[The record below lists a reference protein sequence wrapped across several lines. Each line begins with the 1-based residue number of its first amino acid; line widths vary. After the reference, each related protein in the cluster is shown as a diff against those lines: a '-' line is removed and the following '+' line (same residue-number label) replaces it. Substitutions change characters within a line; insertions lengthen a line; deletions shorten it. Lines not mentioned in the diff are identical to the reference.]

1 MPPISDS
8 LWTVGLNGMVG
19 WEIVEAFL
27 AARIPEAPRVE
38 YRERFDPSGGGAA
51 RRFVDTVAA
60 MANVGGGL
68 ILFGVGTNRQN
79 IPDRWPTLAVDGLTP
94 GALYSSVRAY
104 LEPPISIEMGVA
116 RKAGEGDIVV
126 VRVPDAPQKPVFVSD
141 RGVLVRL
148 GESNV
153 PARPAQLAAW
163 FGAQSAQIQATE
175 AELYRA
181 APQLINVSRPLVEIA
196 IGPHETWSDAAWG
209 DEVDVRLT
217 TEVHRRFDDVS
228 GPHVSADLVQF
239 RHLSPK
245 SPHDLARWVWFKPS
259 GVMLRLCELQPDDEG
274 RLSALVVAGQVHRAW
289 LLALA
294 AIPVILPGY
303 SSSLSMVVSLGGVE
317 EAGFRSDYPMTSRL
331 QSVPPLENR
340 QSWWQGVRLG
350 LPQHDEDFDLL
361 RHLMQSMLRTFGY
374 TPSEPVAREL
384 AAHAVW
390 KEAEPP
396 PIEAG

>member
-8 LWTVGLNGMVG
+8 LWTVRLTGMVG

-27 AARIPEAPRVE
+27 TARVPEAPRVE
-38 YRERFDPSGGGAA
+38 YRERFDPTGGGAA

-60 MANVGGGL
+60 MANIGGGL

-94 GALYSSVRAY
+94 GALYSSVRAH
-104 LEPPISIEMGVA
+104 LEPPIAIEMGVA
-116 RKAGEGDIVV
+116 RKEGYGDVVV

-163 FGAQSAQIQATE
+163 FGAQSAQVQSIE
-175 AELYRA
+175 GELYRA

-209 DEVDVRLT
+209 DEVDARLAA
-217 TEVHRRFDDVS
+217 EVYRRFDDVA
-228 GPHVSADLVQF
+228 GPRVSAELVQF
-239 RHLSPK
+239 RHLVPGSLY
-245 SPHDLARWVWFKPS
+245 DLARWVWFKPN
-259 GVMLRLCELQPDDEG
+259 GVMFRLCELQPDNDG
-274 RLSALVVAGQVHRAW
+274 RLPALVIAGQVHGAW
-289 LLALA
+289 PLALA
-294 AIPVILPGY
+294 TIPVILPGY
-303 SSSLSMVVSLGGVE
+303 SSSLSMVVSLGGVGK
-317 EAGFRSDYPMTSRL
+317 AGLRSDDPMTSRL
-331 QSVPPLENR
+331 QSVPALDDR
-340 QSWWQGVRLG
+340 QSWWQAVRLG
-350 LPQHDEDFDLL
+350 LPQQDEDFELL
-361 RHLMQSMLRTFGY
+361 LHFMQSMLRSFGY

-390 KEAEPP
+390 KDAEPP
-396 PIEAG
+396 PLEAG